1 MSADAPESAAPENPG
16 SWLALTAS
24 HRGAA
29 HEVNGLPNQ
38 DAVAVRQIQQDGLVA
53 AVADG
58 HGHHRHFRSARG
70 SELAVDIAGQAV
82 EEQAARLDDFEA
94 ADQIESYVLS
104 TLVFV
109 ITSRW
114 RAAVSDD
121 LAEKPF
127 TIAEEEARAFGDDPL
142 IAYGATLLL
151 AITWRNWLVLT
162 QIGDGDI
169 VCIRPDGRALLPVP
183 GDPSLDGR
191 QTTSLCGPRAELEF
205 RAAVVN
211 TAITPLL
218 GVLLA
223 TDGYGNAQVAEPW
236 PDAVSSELAELIGD
250 GQPERLVEQLPL
262 WASRC
267 ASADGS
273 GDDTTIALLIAPSAA
288 TLRQQETRRQQQATV
303 PPTGEFPAEATRT
316 TGESTVLAVADT
328 PAAQEEPLAKPA
340 PSGGA
345 EVPGPAAGGD
355 AEVPGPAAGS
365 DAEAPRPAA
374 GGDAEVPGPAA
385 GGDAEVPRPAA
396 AGDAGAPRP
405 TRAGWPRRF
414 VVIIAALV
422 LVALVAVVL
431 VVTR

>member
-1 MSADAPESAAPENPG
+1 MSADGPEPAAPETPG
-16 SWLALTAS
+16 GWLALTATQ
-24 HRGAA
+24 RGSA
-29 HEVNGLPNQ
+29 HQLNGLPNQ
-38 DAVAVRQIQQDGLVA
+38 DAVAVRQIQPDGLVA

-70 SELAVDIAGQAV
+70 SELAVAIAGQAA
-82 EEQAARLDDFEA
+82 EELAARLDDFEA
-94 ADQIESYVLS
+94 AGQIESDVLS
-104 TLVFV
+104 TLVPA

-114 RAAVSDD
+114 RAAVSED
-121 LAEKPF
+121 LAENPF

-169 VCIRPDGRALLPVP
+169 VCIRPDGQALLPVP

-236 PDAVSSELAELIGD
+236 PDAVSSDLAELIGD
-250 GQPERLVEQLPL
+250 RQPEWLAEQLPL

-288 TLRQQETRRQQQATV
+288 ALRQEETRRQEQATV
-303 PPTGEFPAEATRT
+303 PPANEFPAEATEAT
-316 TGESTVLAVADT
+316 EATGATAEPTVLAVADT
-328 PAAQEEPLAKPA
+328 PAAREDRLANSAAAGGEVDAPAVGADVEPSP
-340 PSGGA
+340 PSAGGGA
-345 EVPGPAAGGD
+345 GAPPKAAAGGD
-355 AEVPGPAAGS
+355 V
-365 DAEAPRPAA
+365 DAPRPART
-374 GGDAEVPGPAA
+374 G
-385 GGDAEVPRPAA
+385 R
-396 AGDAGAPRP
+396 R
-405 TRAGWPRRF
+405 RRF
-414 VVIIAALV
+414 AVTIAVLV
-422 LVALVAVVL
+422 LVAVVVVVL

>member
-1 MSADAPESAAPENPG
+1 MSADAPEPAAPETSAG
-16 SWLALTAS
+16 WLALTAS

-29 HEVNGLPNQ
+29 HQVNGLPNQ
-38 DAVAVRQIQQDGLVA
+38 DAVAVRQIRQDGMVA

-70 SELAVDIAGQAV
+70 SELAVAIAGQAA
-82 EEQAARLDDFEA
+82 EELAARLDDFEA
-94 ADQIESYVLS
+94 ADQIESDVLS
-104 TLVFV
+104 TLVPA

-127 TIAEEEARAFGDDPL
+127 TIPEEEARAFGDDPL
-142 IAYGATLLL
+142 IAYGSTLLL

-169 VCIRPDGRALLPVP
+169 VCVRPDGRAQLPVP

-191 QTTSLCGPRAELEF
+191 QTTSLCGPRSELEF

-236 PDAVSSELAELIGD
+236 PDAVSSDLAELIGD
-250 GQPERLVEQLPL
+250 CQPEWLAEQLPL

-288 TLRQQETRRQQQATV
+288 TLRQEETRRQQQATV

-316 TGESTVLAVADT
+316 TAESTVVAVVDS
-328 PAAQEEPLAKPA
+328 PAAREERLAKSAA
-340 PSGGA
+340 PGG
-345 EVPGPAAGGD
+345 
-355 AEVPGPAAGS
+355 
-365 DAEAPRPAA
+365 AEAPRPAA
-374 GGDAEVPGPAA
+374 GGGAGAPEQAA
-385 GGDAEVPRPAA
+385 DGGAGAPRPAA
-396 AGDAGAPRP
+396 AGGDVDVDAPRP
-405 TRAGWPRRF
+405 ARAGRRRRL

-422 LVALVAVVL
+422 LAAVVAVVL
-431 VVTR
+431 AATR

>member
-1 MSADAPESAAPENPG
+1 VHETPG
-16 SWLALTAS
+16 SWLALTATQ
-24 HRGAA
+24 RGAA
-29 HEVNGLPNQ
+29 HLVSGLPNQ
-38 DAVAVRQIQQDGLVA
+38 DAIAARQIQEDGLAA

-70 SELAVDIAGQAV
+70 SELAVAIACQAAQ
-82 EEQAARLDDFEA
+82 ELAARLEDFEA
-94 ADQIESYVLS
+94 VGQIESDVLS
-104 TLVFV
+104 TLVPA

-114 RAAVSDD
+114 RAAVRDD
-121 LAEKPF
+121 LAEEPF
-127 TIAEEEARAFGDDPL
+127 TAGEEAERAHGDDAL

-151 AITWRNWLVLT
+151 AMAWRKWLVLA

-236 PDAVSSELAELIGD
+236 PDAVSSDLAELIGD
-250 GQPERLVEQLPL
+250 CLPEWLAEQLPL

-267 ASADGS
+267 ASTDGS
-273 GDDTTIALLIAPSAA
+273 ADDTTIALLIAPSAA
-288 TLRQQETRRQQQATV
+288 ALRREETRRQQQATV
-303 PPTGEFPAEATRT
+303 PPADELSAEATRT
-316 TGESTVLAVADT
+316 TAESTVLAVVNT
-328 PAAQEEPLAKPA
+328 PAAREERLAKSAASGCVGDPA
-340 PSGGA
+340 
-345 EVPGPAAGGD
+345 AAGGD
-355 AEVPGPAAGS
+355 V
-365 DAEAPRPAA
+365 EAPRPAA
-374 GGDAEVPGPAA
+374 A
-385 GGDAEVPRPAA
+385 GGDLDAPRPA
-396 AGDAGAPRP
+396 P
-405 TRAGWPRRF
+405 AGWRRRF
-414 VVIIAALV
+414 VVITAVLV
-422 LVALVAVVL
+422 LVAAVVVVL